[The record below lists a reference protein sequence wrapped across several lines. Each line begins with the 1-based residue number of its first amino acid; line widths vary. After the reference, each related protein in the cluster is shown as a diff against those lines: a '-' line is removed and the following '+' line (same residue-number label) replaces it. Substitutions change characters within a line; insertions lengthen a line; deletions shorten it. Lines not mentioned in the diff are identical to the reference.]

1 MDEPTAFNLPLTI
14 KLYTV
19 DRTSLHFTHER
30 DHPMGIHT
38 YFQSLNDLERIIRCP
53 GKFKF
58 EEHSVSAHSWKV
70 VQYAKT
76 LADIEENNG
85 VIIDWKKLY
94 EITSSHDY
102 GEIFIG
108 DIKTPVKHY
117 SLELRAILQ
126 QVEEGMVSHFID
138 EHIPDEFKPIFRRQ
152 LREGKDDSVEG
163 LILEVADKMDQV
175 YEAFTEL
182 QRGNTEKEFIAMYR
196 NALIKIKGIK
206 LHCVD
211 YFLAHIL
218 PDMVSEGARSPIN
231 IEQIT
236 HDALAS

>member
-1 MDEPTAFNLPLTI
+1 
-14 KLYTV
+14 
-19 DRTSLHFTHER
+19 
-30 DHPMGIHT
+30 MGIHT

-58 EEHSVSAHSWKV
+58 EEHSVAAHSWKV

-76 LADIEENNG
+76 LADIEEQNG
-85 VIIDWKKLY
+85 VSIDWKKLY

-117 SLELRAILQ
+117 SLELRGMLQ
-126 QVEEGMVSHFID
+126 QVEEGMIAHFIED
-138 EHIPDEFKPIFRRQ
+138 NIPQELQPIFRRQ
-152 LREGKDDSVEG
+152 LREGKDQSVEG
-163 LILEVADKMDQV
+163 LILEVADKLDQV

-182 QRGNTEKEFIAMYR
+182 KRGNTEKEFVIMYR
-196 NALIKIKGIK
+196 EALRKINNIK

-211 YFLAHIL
+211 YFIAHIL
-218 PDMVSEGARSPIN
+218 PDLILESDACPVDIR
-231 IEQIT
+231 QIT
-236 HDALAS
+236 EEALAA

>member
-1 MDEPTAFNLPLTI
+1 
-14 KLYTV
+14 
-19 DRTSLHFTHER
+19 
-30 DHPMGIHT
+30 MGIHT

-53 GKFKF
+53 GRFKF

-76 LADIEENNG
+76 LADIEESKG
-85 VIIDWKKLY
+85 VPIDWKKLY

-117 SLELRAILQ
+117 SMELRGMLQ
-126 QVEEGMVSHFID
+126 QVEEGMVALFI
-138 EHIPDEFKPIFRRQ
+138 EENIPEEFKPIFRRQ
-152 LREGKDDSVEG
+152 LREGKDQTVEG
-163 LILEVADKMDQV
+163 LILEVADKLDQV

-182 QRGNTEKEFIAMYR
+182 QRGNTEKEFVTMYR
-196 NALIKIKGIK
+196 DALIKIKKIK

-211 YFLAHIL
+211 YFFAQIL
-218 PDMVSEGARSPIN
+218 PDIVEEGSNCPFDIKK
-231 IEQIT
+231 IT
-236 HDALAS
+236 QEVLDL